1 MKKLIFLLFAALAAA
16 MLAALSAPY
25 VSAEEGGRYAR
36 VTEEGVYFYSAADES
51 AGLFILPRT
60 YFVEILGEAGEY
72 YRVRYIAGGEHAL
85 EGYCKAFEVSPVDYT
100 PETPYLDY
108 TLTVTYRADA
118 AGLPDSFLTE
128 YTVSADYCG
137 DFMYGSA
144 ICYYVRIDD
153 KFGYVPATACS
164 AADWPENPEHTQDEL
179 PPEEGNA
186 SAEEEGIGAFG
197 IVLVCVLAVAALGA
211 IYFLFRP
218 AGKKKSESAYDEAE
232 DVF

>member
-1 MKKLIFLLFAALAAA
+1 M
-16 MLAALSAPY
+16 
-25 VSAEEGGRYAR
+25 
-36 VTEEGVYFYSAADES
+36 
-51 AGLFILPRT
+51 
-60 YFVEILGEAGEY
+60 
-72 YRVRYIAGGEHAL
+72 
-85 EGYCKAFEVSPVDYT
+85 C
-100 PETPYLDY
+100 
-108 TLTVTYRADA
+108 
-118 AGLPDSFLTE
+118 
-128 YTVSADYCG
+128 
-137 DFMYGSA
+137 GSA

-153 KFGYVPATACS
+153 KFGYVPASACS